1 MDEQSA
7 LTIQRVVKEVLRQAY
22 ATSELPTFE
31 NTPPPDS
38 VADNIFL
45 SATAILFSDAS
56 EKSKSEKFGHP
67 AVGVQQRA
75 KQLSLIKP

>member
-7 LTIQRVVKEVLRQAY
+7 LTIQRAVKEVLRQAY

-38 VADNIFL
+38 VADNIFFT
-45 SATAILFSDAS
+45 ATAILFSDAP

-67 AVGVQQRA
+67 AVGALQRA
-75 KQLSLIKP
+75 EQLSLIKP